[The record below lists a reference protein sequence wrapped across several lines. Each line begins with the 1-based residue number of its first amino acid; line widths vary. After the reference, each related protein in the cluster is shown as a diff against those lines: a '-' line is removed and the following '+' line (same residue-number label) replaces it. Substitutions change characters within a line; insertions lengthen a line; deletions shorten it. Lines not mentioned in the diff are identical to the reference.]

1 MSKCAFIRSEGERDQ
16 IETEECLSLELQL
29 KEIRDRH
36 RVFEMYRRRLPVYDT
51 ARYMGALGIKVGP
64 MAPQESLLG
73 RVYFPSEEK

>member
-29 KEIRDRH
+29 KKIRDRH
-36 RVFEMYRRRLPVYDT
+36 RVFEMYRRRLYDT
-51 ARYMGALGIKVGP
+51 VRYMGALGIKVGP

-73 RVYFPSEEK
+73 RGYFPSEEK